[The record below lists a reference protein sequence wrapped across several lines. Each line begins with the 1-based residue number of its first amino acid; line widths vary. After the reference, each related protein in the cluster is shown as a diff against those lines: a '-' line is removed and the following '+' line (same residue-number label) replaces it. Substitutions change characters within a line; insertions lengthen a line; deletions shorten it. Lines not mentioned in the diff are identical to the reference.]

1 MMRKVCANCAE
12 SPEFDSSCMATC
24 PTLKC
29 KVAYDDT
36 CRHFRYSL
44 YMKYFTI
51 KELCAS
57 EMAKKYHIDNTPDSG
72 HERNLRLLV
81 VRVLDPLREVY
92 GKPIY
97 VNSGYRCE
105 RLNALVGG
113 VPTSDHVKGRAAD
126 ITVHSREGN
135 MKIFNLIQSLGL
147 PFDQLIDEKD
157 YTWLHVSYR
166 ETGNRKQI
174 LHL

>member
-1 MMRKVCANCAE
+1 MLH
-12 SPEFDSSCMATC
+12 S
-24 PTLKC
+24 

-36 CRHFRYSL
+36 CRFFRYSL

-57 EMAKKYHIDNTPDSG
+57 ETAEKNHIDNSPDSG

-92 GKPIY
+92 GKPIH

-105 RLNALVGG
+105 RLNSLVGG

-126 ITVHSREGN
+126 ITVYSKEGN
-135 MKIFNLIQSLGL
+135 KKLFNLIQSLGL
-147 PFDQLIDEKD
+147 PFDQLIDEKN
-157 YTWLHVSYR
+157 YTWLHISYR